1 MPFLSPQN
9 VSCSQCWGG
18 QSVELAR
25 ELLKQLPKAASDSF
39 TVIFGDGATADL
51 AEGVGGLS
59 NPVLRVNPNLS
70 EPLAGP
76 LLIVG
81 AQNLQARICVPIT
94 LAVSRSRSALI
105 KFLCNGEQCET
116 AHASHIACRIC
127 STRLCSIAWLV
138 ELCLS
143 ASWMSLSCS

>member
-1 MPFLSPQN
+1 MSVLSPQN
-9 VSCSQCWGG
+9 VSGSQMLLGE

-51 AEGVGGLS
+51 AEGAGGLS
-59 NPVLRVNPNLS
+59 NPVLRVNPNLP

-81 AQNLQARICVPIT
+81 AQNLQARIFVPIT

-105 KFLCNGEQCET
+105 NSLCSAAQCKP
-116 AHASHIACRIC
+116 AHASRTAWHIC
-127 STRLCSIAWLV
+127 SARN
-138 ELCLS
+138 
-143 ASWMSLSCS
+143 

>member
-1 MPFLSPQN
+1 MPVLSLQN
-9 VSCSQCWGG
+9 VSCSQCWGE
-18 QSVELAR
+18 QSIELAR

-76 LLIVG
+76 LFIVG
-81 AQNLQARICVPIT
+81 AQNLQARIFVPIT
-94 LAVSRSRSALI
+94 LAASRSQSALI
-105 KFLCNGEQCET
+105 KFLCSVAQCDP
-116 AHASHIACRIC
+116 ANASYIACRIC
-127 STRLCSIAWLV
+127 SARSCSIAWLV
-138 ELCLS
+138 EQRLS